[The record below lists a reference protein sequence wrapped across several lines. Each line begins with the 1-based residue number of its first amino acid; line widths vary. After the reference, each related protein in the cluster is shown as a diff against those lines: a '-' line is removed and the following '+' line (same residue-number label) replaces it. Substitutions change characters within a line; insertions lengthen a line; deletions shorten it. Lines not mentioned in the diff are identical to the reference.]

1 MTKIPKKGKRVTVT
15 PRMLRA
21 GAVAL
26 ATMGGD
32 VSDYEVVGVIYRAMA
47 AVAPQTQSADGV
59 EPANFLEVMRLMS
72 AGRRDV

>member
-1 MTKIPKKGKRVTVT
+1 MTKIPRKGKRVTVT

-26 ATMGGD
+26 TTMGGN

-47 AVAPQTQSADGV
+47 AVAPQSKSADGV
-59 EPANFLEVMRLMS
+59 QAANFLEVMRLMS